1 MKLSICIW
9 SYKSFTEYTNPC
21 THLNTITHL
30 SKWKIHLFKNLK
42 SDIKHQNQ
50 HTQRSK
56 VPLLI
61 LSIKSVL
68 LLPLQ
73 IVKHVT
79 DWHSPNSRHIH
90 SVHVHTERA
99 LVWLKI
105 SANQNQLKHS
115 WLQGEHV
122 NDCKH
127 KVLRRM
133 AFIYTSNVI
142 FLTFCT

>member
-1 MKLSICIW
+1 MILQEFHWIYQSLHIPTQHTFSSEK
-9 SYKSFTEYTNPC
+9 FTF
-21 THLNTITHL
+21 
-30 SKWKIHLFKNLK
+30 KILRANF
-42 SDIKHQNQ
+42 KHQNL
-50 HTQRSK
+50 HRQRSK
-56 VPLLI
+56 VPWLI

-79 DWHSPNSRHIH
+79 NWHSPNSRHIH

-105 SANQNQLKHS
+105 SANQKQLKYS

-122 NDCKH
+122 NDCKQS
-127 KVLRRM
+127 VLRRM
-133 AFIYTSNVI
+133 AFIITRKL
-142 FLTFCT
+142 LTFNFCT